1 MHWQSTKDWLRIISF
16 RHLMTRYV
24 FAFLA
29 AASLGAVVPQ
39 YVGLGFTHILPHG
52 LDHIL
57 FILGLFF
64 VARDVYT
71 LLFQV
76 TLFTVAHSLTLGLA
90 MNGLLSVSNHWVE
103 VAIGLSIAFIA
114 VENLYHHRLGRWR
127 PWMVF
132 AFGLIHGL
140 GFAHSF
146 EEAAVSPSV
155 MLPALFSFNLGIELG
170 QLAVVGI
177 AFAVVSVWWNRDW
190 YLPRIARPASIMIAV
205 MGLYLAIERSL

>member
-1 MHWQSTKDWLRIISF
+1 MHWNSAKDWLRIIAF
-16 RHLMTRYV
+16 RHFMTRYV

-39 YVGLGFTHILPHG
+39 YVGLGFTHIVPHG

-64 VARDVYT
+64 VARDAFT
-71 LLFQV
+71 LLTEV

-90 MNGLLSVSNHWVE
+90 MNGLLSVPSRAVE

-146 EEAAVSPSV
+146 EETAVSPST

-170 QLAVVGI
+170 QLAVVG
-177 AFAVVSVWWNRDW
+177 AAYLLAVTWWNRDW
-190 YLPRIARPASIMIAV
+190 YLPRVARPASVMIAV
-205 MGLYLAIERSL
+205 MGLYLALERSL